1 MSVKIAYKISEE
13 DICCTIGVDFP
24 PYALPIECDC
34 EDKE

>member
-34 EDKE
+34 DDKE